1 VLPPLVVEL
10 NADQVMVLLFAEVAD
25 ADGDAGAAGTVV
37 TAIEPVVSVAGF
49 EFAVPA
55 LFVPLTVN
63 VYDVPPAKPVNVYDV
78 EELPVFTVVVAGV
91 VVII

>member
-1 VLPPLVVEL
+1 
-10 NADQVMVLLFAEVAD
+10 MVLLFAEVAD
-25 ADGDAGAAGTVV
+25 ADGDPGAAGTVV

-63 VYDVPPAKPVNVYDV
+63 V
-78 EELPVFTVVVAGV
+78 
-91 VVII
+91 